1 MKKILISISIFAVS
15 ILFMS
20 GSVFAKVLP
29 RYSTVKK
36 TVSTSKS
43 VNATSYVTAKLRADR
58 KALLVTFINLQ
69 NVKSIDYVLTYNGSN
84 ADQGVTGSVDMTS
97 AGNSVSREI
106 VFGTESHGVYTYHT
120 NIKDMHFVVT
130 IVLKTGKTV
139 VKKYIVKP

>member
-84 ADQGVTGSVDMTS
+84 ADHGIRKCIID
-97 AGNSVSREI
+97 GNNNDILTRE
-106 VFGTESHGVYTYHT
+106 
-120 NIKDMHFVVT
+120 
-130 IVLKTGKTV
+130 
-139 VKKYIVKP
+139 